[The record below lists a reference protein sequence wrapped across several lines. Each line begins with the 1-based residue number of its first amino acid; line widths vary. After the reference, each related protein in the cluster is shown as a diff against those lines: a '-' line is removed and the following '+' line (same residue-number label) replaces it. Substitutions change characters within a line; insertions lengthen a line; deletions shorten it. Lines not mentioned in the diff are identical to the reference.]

1 MKDKWFVYAILCGNG
16 SVYIGQTNDLHH
28 RWELH
33 KKGKGAQWTKKCP
46 PLKLFYFE
54 EVDSQAN
61 ALHRERE
68 LKKSTGRRMLKGLLQ
83 RACLSADMAESQ
95 AGEPGEKLLERIRSE
110 RTKQS
115 NMCKMKHDRT
125 RKALNGNCQIEE

>member
-1 MKDKWFVYAILCGNG
+1 MKHKWFVYAILCGNG
-16 SVYIGQTNDLHH
+16 SVYIGQTNDLLH

-46 PLKLFYFE
+46 PLRLFYFE

-68 LKKSTGRRMLKGLLQ
+68 LKKTTGRRMLKGLLQ
-83 RACLSADMAESQ
+83 KADSQ
-95 AGEPGEKLLERIRSE
+95 AGEPAEKLLERIKEEKAKREDKKISK
-110 RTKQS
+110 R
-115 NMCKMKHDRT
+115 
-125 RKALNGNCQIEE
+125 RKKGR